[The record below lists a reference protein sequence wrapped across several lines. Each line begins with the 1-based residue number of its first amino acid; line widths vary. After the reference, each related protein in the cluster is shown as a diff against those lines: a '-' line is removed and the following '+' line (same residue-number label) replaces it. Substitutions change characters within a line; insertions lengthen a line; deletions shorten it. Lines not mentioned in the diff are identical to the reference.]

1 MVSKSP
7 KLPPEVPSDVVAV
20 PATRRAHVHL
30 IAVDGRWVMRLGRR
44 TEKTFDKRYDA
55 FMAAIP
61 FAREHNARLF
71 VHYPSGEIREGG
83 TTECEELMLK
93 MWKMVY
99 EDHNGPMD

>member
-1 MVSKSP
+1 MASKSP
-7 KLPPEVPSDVVAV
+7 KLPPELPSDAVAV
-20 PATRRAHVHL
+20 PAARRAHVHL

-61 FAREHNARLF
+61 FARERNARLF
-71 VHYPSGEIREGG
+71 VHYPSGEIREAG
-83 TTECEELMLK
+83 TTETEEVMLK

-99 EDHNGPMD
+99 EDYNGISG

>member
-1 MVSKSP
+1 MDSNLP
-7 KLPPEVPSDVVAV
+7 ELPPDDSPAEPS
-20 PATRRAHVHL
+20 TRRVHVHL

-61 FAREHNARLF
+61 FARERNARLF

-83 TTECEELMLK
+83 TTEAEELMLE

-99 EDHNGPMD
+99 DHYNQR

>member
-1 MVSKSP
+1 
-7 KLPPEVPSDVVAV
+7 
-20 PATRRAHVHL
+20 
-30 IAVDGRWVMRLGRR
+30 MRLGRR

-61 FAREHNARLF
+61 FARERGSRLF

-83 TTECEELMLK
+83 TTETEELMLE

-99 EDHNGPMD
+99 DDYNQRVD